1 MNHHENEGFIN
12 LGDVLSVLLNYKKI
26 ILLSILLS
34 ALVSVFV
41 AKSTPNIY
49 RSSALLEPQQE
60 NQTQNSFSSS
70 GMSSLA
76 AVAGI
81 QLPSASGDRGLYAIE
96 TIKSKLFFKHLLQI
110 DSEIILPS
118 LMAIDSYNIVTNTIT
133 YDKKI
138 YDQKSQKWIRSVKGN
153 QKKVP
158 SYIEAHD
165 YFLSILEIFKDKKT
179 GYVYIAIDHQS
190 PVFAEYIL
198 KLIIS
203 EVNTISREKEIK
215 ESSDAIDYLS
225 LKQYSTNVTSLK
237 SSINKLIEQQ
247 LQKQMISNITEEFL
261 LKTID
266 PPIIPE
272 VRVRPNR
279 VFICIIGVF
288 FGFILSVFS
297 ILVYSLVTKNFFK
310 QNLTRSS

>member
-1 MNHHENEGFIN
+1 MNHHDNEGFID
-12 LGDVLSVLLNYKKI
+12 LGDVFRVLLSYKKI

-34 ALVSVFV
+34 GMISVFV

-49 RSSALLEPQQE
+49 RSSALLEPQQD
-60 NQTQNSFSSS
+60 NQSQSSFSSS
-70 GMSSLA
+70 GIGGLA
-76 AVAGI
+76 SIAGI
-81 QLPSASGDRGLYAIE
+81 QLPSASGDKGLYAIE

-110 DSEIILPS
+110 DSETILPS
-118 LMAIDSYNIVTNTIT
+118 LMAIDSYNIDNNNIT

-138 YDQKSQKWIRSVKGN
+138 YDQKSQKWIRLVKGN

-165 YFLSILEIFKDKKT
+165 YFLSIIEIYKDKKT

-190 PVFAEYIL
+190 PVFAQHIL

-203 EVNTISREKEIK
+203 EVNTISRQREIK
-215 ESSDAIDYLS
+215 ESSDAIDYLT
-225 LKQYSTNVTSLK
+225 LKQSSTNVSSLR
-237 SSINKLIEQQ
+237 SSINNLIEQQ
-247 LQKQMISNITEEFL
+247 LQKQMLSNIREEFL

-272 VRVRPNR
+272 VRVSPNR

-297 ILVYSLVTKNFFK
+297 VLVYSLVIKNFNK

>member
-70 GMSSLA
+70 GMSGLA

-203 EVNTISREKEIK
+203 EVNTISREREIK

>member
-247 LQKQMISNITEEFL
+247 LQKQMISNIKEEFL

>member
-203 EVNTISREKEIK
+203 EVNTISREREIK

-247 LQKQMISNITEEFL
+247 LQKQMISNIKEEFL

>member
-1 MNHHENEGFIN
+1 M
-12 LGDVLSVLLNYKKI
+12 LSVLLNYKKI

-203 EVNTISREKEIK
+203 EVNTISREREIK

-247 LQKQMISNITEEFL
+247 LQKQMISNIKEEFL